1 MLAVGA
7 GLVPAV
13 IWGIMPVILH
23 YIKGSA
29 FEQLLGTTLGT
40 LIMATLLF
48 MWQRPVIDA
57 ATLGLAALSG
67 LAWSVGQVGQY
78 WSYQQLGVS
87 KAFPISTGLQI
98 VGNSL
103 IGGLGLHEWAT
114 GAAIGKGVIGVAIII
129 IGILVGNLIL
139 KSTTQAAKS
148 QLKAYIVLILTT
160 IGYWGYSFFPKLIV
174 HENPVAAMLPQ
185 ALGMVIMALILIK
198 LLRTQPRLNGYR
210 IKLNTLGGLLFGVAA
225 MAYLVSVTLNGMVN
239 AFLLSQLNMVIATLL
254 GVYLLKEPRQVS
266 WWRLY
271 TGLAL
276 IIIGGGVI
284 VL

>member
-57 ATLGLAALSG
+57 ATLVLAALSG

>member
-7 GLVPAV
+7 GLVPAL

-57 ATLGLAALSG
+57 ATLVLAALSG

>member
-57 ATLGLAALSG
+57 TTLVLAALSG